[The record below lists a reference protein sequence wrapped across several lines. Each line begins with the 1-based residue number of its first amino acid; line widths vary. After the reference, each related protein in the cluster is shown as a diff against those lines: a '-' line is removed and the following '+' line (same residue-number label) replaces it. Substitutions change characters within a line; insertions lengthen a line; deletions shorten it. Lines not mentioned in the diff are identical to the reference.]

1 MTWQDIHRQVSS
13 ALALHHVENASFE
26 AELLIRFALNI
37 TRAQYYAENNFHTAE
52 IPQSILAMLERRIK
66 GEPFAYISNQREF
79 FGLSFYVDNRVLI
92 PRPETELL
100 VETTLEL
107 IKSKYPAQLPVTVDV
122 GTGSGAIAVSL
133 ASRLQNHRIYATDIS
148 PDALEVARI
157 NCSRHQVCC
166 RVTLLEGN
174 LLEPLPEPV
183 DIVVANLPYIPQSMY
198 KSLGPEIL
206 NFEPPVALN
215 GGENGLSYIFEIM
228 EQSRTRLKPGASLL
242 LEIGDEQAGEVMNRA
257 HSVFPRAGISVLRDL
272 ADRNRTILIDNPH
285 IPFDLNFN

>member
-1 MTWQDIHRQVSS
+1 MTWQDIHRQVAS
-13 ALALHHVENASFE
+13 ALAFHHIENASFE
-26 AELLIRFALNI
+26 AELLIRSALNI
-37 TRAQYYAENNFHTAE
+37 TRAQFYAENNNITNE
-52 IPQSILAMLERRIK
+52 IPQSLLSMLERRIK

-122 GTGSGAIAVSL
+122 GTGSGAIAISL
-133 ASRLQNHRIYATDIS
+133 ASKLPNHRIYATDIS

-157 NCSRHQVCC
+157 NCSRHQVCS

-183 DIVVANLPYIPQSMY
+183 DIVVANLPYIPRSTY

-206 NFEPPVALN
+206 NFEPPGALN
-215 GGENGLSYIFEIM
+215 GGENGLFYIFEIL
-228 EQSRTRLKPGASLL
+228 EQSRTRLRPGASLL
-242 LEIGDEQAGEVMNRA
+242 LEIGEEQSTEVMERA
-257 HSVFPRAGISVLRDL
+257 HSVFPRAGISSLRDL
-272 ADRNRTILIDNPH
+272 ADKKRAILIENPQ
-285 IPFDLNFN
+285 IPFDLTIN